1 MEKLGKIKI
10 LAERKV
16 QMVEMD
22 IDVDSKTI
30 DTVAGIG
37 LKLIRKDKAAL
48 FNYAFCKAIEN
59 VAKGND
65 TWTIKSLPKRSS
77 RRSQSHKS

>member
-1 MEKLGKIKI
+1 MAKMGQIKI

-22 IDVDSKTI
+22 IDVDSKTVDRI
-30 DTVAGIG
+30 AGIG

-59 VAKGND
+59 MAKGSD
-65 TWTIKSLPKRSS
+65 T
-77 RRSQSHKS
+77 

>member
-1 MEKLGKIKI
+1 MEELGQIKI

-16 QMVEMD
+16 RMVELD
-22 IDVDSKTI
+22 VDVDSKTI
-30 DTVAGIG
+30 DRIAGIG

-59 VAKGND
+59 MAKGND

-77 RRSQSHKS
+77 RQSRSRKS